1 MVRIEAYVPSNSPRL
16 IGKTTSQWIVKG
28 EGYSISEFKAGWK
41 GPWGSRS
48 EKSKIQLP
56 DLRWPFSGIL
66 IVRPGQLK
74 CLSVH
79 PFEKNKVSPVGTDPV
94 SQNLGTGKL
103 VFGLDAR
110 YSTVVIQSARTV
122 EELT

>member
-48 EKSKIQLP
+48 EK
-56 DLRWPFSGIL
+56 
-66 IVRPGQLK
+66 V
-74 CLSVH
+74 
-79 PFEKNKVSPVGTDPV
+79 
-94 SQNLGTGKL
+94 
-103 VFGLDAR
+103 GLDTTAMINIL
-110 YSTVVIQSARTV
+110 YSF
-122 EELT
+122 

>member
-48 EKSKIQLP
+48 EKTS
-56 DLRWPFSGIL
+56 D
-66 IVRPGQLK
+66 
-74 CLSVH
+74 
-79 PFEKNKVSPVGTDPV
+79 VSESSHWRT
-94 SQNLGTGKL
+94 
-103 VFGLDAR
+103 
-110 YSTVVIQSARTV
+110 STT
-122 EELT
+122 